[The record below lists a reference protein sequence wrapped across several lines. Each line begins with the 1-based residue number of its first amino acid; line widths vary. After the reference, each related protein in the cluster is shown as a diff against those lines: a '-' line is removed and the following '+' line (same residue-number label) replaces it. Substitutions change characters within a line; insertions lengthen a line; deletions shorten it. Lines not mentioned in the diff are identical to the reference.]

1 MAKIP
6 FSKLK
11 ISNKKDITTFSFE
24 GLDIEVKK
32 YLPTEEKL
40 TLISNVLNSV
50 IDDNN
55 FRNSVKVDVYA
66 ALEIVYAYTNIT
78 FTDKQKEEPAKL
90 YDLLDTSGF
99 LDQLTAA
106 MDSSEYVYIIN
117 AIDEIVDNYY
127 RYKTSALGIMETI
140 STDYKD
146 TGEEIDNMSKK
157 ISSMENLDFL
167 KEVVTKLG

>member
-11 ISNKKDITTFSFE
+11 LSNKKDITTFSFE

-99 LDQLTAA
+99 LDQLTAT

-146 TGEEIDNMSKK
+146 TGEKVDSISKK
-157 ISSMENLDFL
+157 ISNMENLDFL

>member
-50 IDDNN
+50 IDNNN

-127 RYKTSALGIMETI
+127 KYKTSALGIMETI

-146 TGEEIDNMSKK
+146 TGEDIDNISKK
-157 ISSMENLDFL
+157 ISNMENLDFL

>member
-1 MAKIP
+1 M
-6 FSKLK
+6 
-11 ISNKKDITTFSFE
+11 
-24 GLDIEVKK
+24 
-32 YLPTEEKL
+32 
-40 TLISNVLNSV
+40 
-50 IDDNN
+50 
-55 FRNSVKVDVYA
+55 YA

-99 LDQLTAA
+99 LDQLTAT

-127 RYKTSALGIMETI
+127 RYKASALGIMETI

-146 TGEEIDNMSKK
+146 TGEKVDSISKNYLF
-157 ISSMENLDFL
+157 IL
-167 KEVVTKLG
+167 